1 MIYRERKADVHQEKD
16 EVPMRRL
23 LLVGFAA
30 IGLSAILVILSWMLL
45 EQRIGVLRP
54 SRDFPESR
62 LTAQR
67 EVVMIQQ
74 ELFSDRGP
82 GQLLDSERRKALES
96 FSWADRAQNR
106 VNIPI
111 EDAMSLVIEES
122 RKPEEARPQEPG
134 RPEERPGDQRPQ
146 EAAPAQDERPE
157 GAPAPEGQR

>member
-1 MIYRERKADVHQEKD
+1 
-16 EVPMRRL
+16 
-23 LLVGFAA
+23 
-30 IGLSAILVILSWMLL
+30 MLL
-45 EQRIGVLRP
+45 EARIGVLRP

-62 LTAQR
+62 LEPQR

-111 EDAMSLVIEES
+111 EDAMGLVIEES
-122 RKPEEARPQEPG
+122 RKPEAPKPAEPG

-146 EAAPAQDERPE
+146 APPQGQEPQAPPQDQRLQAPPQDQRPQR
-157 GAPAPEGQR
+157 APEGQP